1 MKISSYVSSS
11 LNKLVK
17 KNYGGGKN
25 LLDKFI
31 VNVVIG
37 YYCNQKLYLLEH
49 IFQFN
54 IKPDFDI
61 INS

>member
-1 MKISSYVSSS
+1 MVEEKI
-11 LNKLVK
+11 
-17 KNYGGGKN
+17 YGGGKN

-49 IFQFN
+49 IFLFN